1 MLRDITLG
9 QYYQTESVIHRLDPR
24 VKLFGTVICMICV
37 FMMNNGLTFA
47 LLTLYIFMA
56 IKLSKVPVSFML
68 RGLKSIAVLMVLSA
82 GFNIFMTEGDVI
94 FSFGV
99 IHITIQGVMLALK
112 IMVRLTYIVMGTS
125 VLTLTTTPN
134 RLTDG
139 LEKGL
144 GFLKK
149 IRVPVHELAMMMSIA
164 LRFIPILTEEADR
177 IMKAQ
182 AARGACFD
190 EGKFIDRAKALVPV
204 LVPLFV
210 AAFKRAGDLAL
221 AMEARCYNGG
231 EGRTK
236 MYPLEYTKVDRVSY
250 IVITAAAASV
260 TAARFLMPDMT
271 GVVYDLLFLTSK

>member
-1 MLRDITLG
+1 MIRDITLG
-9 QYYQTESVIHRLDPR
+9 QYYQTEYVIHRLDPR
-24 VKLFGTVICMICV
+24 VKLFGSIV
-37 FMMNNGLTFA
+37 FMIMIFLISDGLTLSFM
-47 LLTLYIFMA
+47 TLCLFTV
-56 IKLSKVPVSFML
+56 IKLSKVPLSYML
-68 RGLKSIAVLMVLSA
+68 RGLKSIAVLMILTA
-82 GFNIFMTEGDVI
+82 GFNIFAGEGEAIV
-94 FSFGV
+94 SFGV
-99 IHITIQGVMLALK
+99 IHITWHGIMQALRV
-112 IMVRLTYIVMGTS
+112 IIRLTYIVMGTS

-134 RLTDG
+134 QLTNG
-139 LEKGL
+139 MESGL

-149 IRVPVHELAMMMSIA
+149 IGVPVHELAMMMSIA

-190 EGKFIDRAKALVPV
+190 EGRLFDRVKALVPV

-236 MYPLEYTKVDRVSY
+236 MYPLVYTRSDRLAYLLIMIFAVMLT
-250 IVITAAAASV
+250 IIFLWG
-260 TAARFLMPDMT
+260 AR
-271 GVVYDLLFLTSK
+271 

>member
-9 QYYQTESVIHRLDPR
+9 QYYQTESLIHRLDPR
-24 VKLFGTVICMICV
+24 VKLFGTLVYMICV
-37 FMMNNGLTFA
+37 FMLNDGITFG
-47 LLTLYIFMA
+47 LLTLYLFA
-56 IKLSKVPVSFML
+56 VIKLSGVPLSFML
-68 RGLKSIAVLMVLSA
+68 RGLKNIAVLMVLTA
-82 GFNIFMTEGDVI
+82 GFNVFLTEGDVI
-94 FSFGV
+94 FAFGI
-99 IHITIQGVMLALK
+99 IHITIQGVMQAVRL
-112 IMVRLTYIVMGTS
+112 IIRLTYIVMGTS

-134 RLTDG
+134 QLTEG

-144 GFLKK
+144 GFLKI

-190 EGKFIDRAKALVPV
+190 EGKLMERIKALVPV

-236 MYPLEYTKVDRVSY
+236 MYPLTYTRADRLAYVIIIVSMGM
-250 IVITAAAASV
+250 V
-260 TAARFLMPDMT
+260 
-271 GVVYDLLFLTSK
+271 LFCTFFI